1 MIKREVKRQSGVTLN
16 VDPCR
21 NTALGA
27 FFYVEYWHISSGFV
41 FWSFCWNLNHITEF
55 DHQNRSIFYDIY
67 TNDKQSIF

>member
-1 MIKREVKRQSGVTLN
+1 MIKRQVKSGVTLN

-41 FWSFCWNLNHITEF
+41 FFFFLLKFESYHRIWS
-55 DHQNRSIFYDIY
+55 S
-67 TNDKQSIF
+67 K